1 MSTMSALA
9 ARNYLALSLIPL
21 VIATSACI
29 VIYMD
34 YRESVAK
41 PYVIFKEDISL
52 AVDKACCRKTTI
64 DLGLLNMPSDGCIK
78 AEVSDVR
85 ALGELS
91 LVMSG
96 ALILKPVNKED
107 STIQIEM
114 PCMVSIGTN
123 CFRIEK
129 VIYGYDVPLM
139 IKRGDY
145 ELTLILHWSAVESG
159 KLSFKISI
167 VCSEECSEMQ

>member
-1 MSTMSALA
+1 MLSTMSALA

-78 AEVSDVR
+78 
-85 ALGELS
+85 
-91 LVMSG
+91 
-96 ALILKPVNKED
+96 
-107 STIQIEM
+107 
-114 PCMVSIGTN
+114 
-123 CFRIEK
+123 
-129 VIYGYDVPLM
+129 
-139 IKRGDY
+139 
-145 ELTLILHWSAVESG
+145 
-159 KLSFKISI
+159 
-167 VCSEECSEMQ
+167 